1 MVNRAKKSRLA
12 AGFLLKNAWRCSTD
26 LSLSTGV
33 NMKFK
38 SLLLNMARRFG
49 YRPIADTPLLGE
61 KIDYVEAKS
70 TGEMGQILW
79 EIHHGN
85 HEKAC
90 FN

>member
-1 MVNRAKKSRLA
+1 
-12 AGFLLKNAWRCSTD
+12 
-26 LSLSTGV
+26 
-33 NMKFK
+33 
-38 SLLLNMARRFG
+38 MARRFG

>member
-1 MVNRAKKSRLA
+1 
-12 AGFLLKNAWRCSTD
+12 
-26 LSLSTGV
+26 
-33 NMKFK
+33 MKFK

-49 YRPIADTPLLGE
+49 YRPIADTPFLGE

-85 HEKAC
+85 HEKGMHASTEKISRTRRC
-90 FN
+90 RCPI